1 MGGVPPSVAGT
12 AAAPTAASATVT
24 VGEAPVKAV
33 PEKLQDL
40 SRPVVLTGTV
50 AGETADGLTR
60 VRTQAG
66 EVVLKS
72 PLPLLNDRPVTLQI
86 AAGQPPSL
94 ATILAPPTSIATPQ
108 APASAPTP
116 AVLVQIGGPPAQPPT
131 PPAVTTPPP
140 ATGTSAPAP
149 APRAGTALPAPAPF
163 LSLQTGALQPG
174 ALLPAVV
181 LAVTRNAPAPPSRD
195 AAGLPQ
201 SPATPA
207 QPASSAGAAPTPA
220 TPASATPA
228 SAPASPSANGGMTS
242 TVLNA
247 LTTPNTPADEGNPVA
262 LGGNAAHPGGDAG
275 QPPSHPPA
283 AKGDP
288 KGDPARPAL
297 RPGGTVAVRILSV
310 EPASTQ
316 PPSLDGDPPAPE
328 TPDGTLPGSV
338 VVRGTVAGTSG
349 EGRPIIAT
357 RLGMLALG
365 QGAPLPKGTVLTV
378 ALSDPGTVLEGITGR
393 DVFLASSR
401 EWPALRE
408 ALVALAGIDRT
419 LAQSLMNTVVP
430 QPNRRMAAAVSF
442 FLTAVRGGDASAW
455 LGDDAVEALRRNGRA
470 DLIQALDQ
478 EFRGMQQ
485 QAADPLPGGW
495 FGFTLPVFDGSML
508 QPVRLHLHPVHDE
521 GDGKAID
528 KDRPPKGSRFVI
540 DVDLSR
546 LGPLQLDGMVRD
558 RRFDLILR
566 SRTPLAPALRDELT
580 GVFAASVGA
589 VGYAG
594 SLLFQNDSRQWV
606 SLLPGGG
613 PRLGVTA

>member
-1 MGGVPPSVAGT
+1 MGGVPPSVTGA
-12 AAAPTAASATVT
+12 AAAPTAASTTVT

-40 SRPVVLTGTV
+40 SRPVVLPGTV

-72 PLPLLNDRPVTLQI
+72 PLPLLTDRPVTLQI

-108 APASAPTP
+108 APTPAPTP
-116 AVLVQIGGPPAQPPT
+116 AVLVQIGGTPAQPPAT
-131 PPAVTTPPP
+131 PALTTTPPP
-140 ATGTSAPAP
+140 TPATGAGTPAP
-149 APRAGTALPAPAPF
+149 APPVGTALPAPAP
-163 LSLQTGALQPG
+163 SLPIQPG

-181 LAVTRNAPAPPSRD
+181 LAVARNAPAPPSRD

-201 SPATPA
+201 SPTVPA
-207 QPASSAGAAPTPA
+207 QPARSTGAAPAPTTPA
-220 TPASATPA
+220 PTTPA
-228 SAPASPSANGGMTS
+228 SAPASPPADGGMAS
-242 TVLNA
+242 AVLNA
-247 LTTPNTPADEGNPVA
+247 LTAPPDEGNPVA
-262 LGGNAAHPGGDAG
+262 LGGDAAHPGGDAE
-275 QPPSHPPA
+275 QPPPQPPA
-283 AKGDP
+283 AKGEP
-288 KGDPARPAL
+288 KGDSPARPAL

-310 EPASTQ
+310 EPPTTQ
-316 PPSLDGDPPAPE
+316 PPPLDGDPPAPE
-328 TPDGTLPGSV
+328 APDGTPPGSV

-349 EGRPIIAT
+349 EGRPILAT

-365 QGAPLPKGTVLTV
+365 QGDPLPKGTVLTV
-378 ALSDPGTVLEGITGR
+378 ALSDPGTVLEGIAGR

-401 EWPALRE
+401 QWPALRE
-408 ALVALAGIDRT
+408 ALVTLAGIDRT

-442 FLTAVRGGDASAW
+442 FLTAVRGGDARAW

-528 KDRPPKGSRFVI
+528 KDRQPKGSRFVI

-580 GVFAASVGA
+580 GVFTASVGA
-589 VGYAG
+589 VGFAG

-606 SLLPGGG
+606 SLVPGGG

>member
-1 MGGVPPSVAGT
+1 MGGVPPSVAGA

-72 PLPLLNDRPVTLQI
+72 PLPLLTDRPVTLQI

-116 AVLVQIGGPPAQPPT
+116 AVLVQIGGPPAQPPA
-131 PPAVTTPPP
+131 PPAVITPAP

-149 APRAGTALPAPAPF
+149 APTAGTALPTPAPS
-163 LSLQTGALQPG
+163 LSLQPG

-201 SPATPA
+201 SPAAPA
-207 QPASSAGAAPTPA
+207 RPAPSAGAAPTPA
-220 TPASATPA
+220 SPTS
-228 SAPASPSANGGMTS
+228 ASPSANGGMTS

-247 LTTPNTPADEGNPVA
+247 LTTPNTPADDGNPVA
-262 LGGNAAHPGGDAG
+262 LGGDAAHPGGDGG
-275 QPPSHPPA
+275 QPSSQPPA
-283 AKGDP
+283 AKGNP
-288 KGDPARPAL
+288 KGDPAHPAL

-310 EPASTQ
+310 EPPSTQ
-316 PPSLDGDPPAPE
+316 PPPLDGDPPTPE
-328 TPDGTLPGSV
+328 TPDGTPPGSV

-408 ALVALAGIDRT
+408 ALVTLAGIDRT

-442 FLTAVRGGDASAW
+442 FLTAVRGGDASTW

-566 SRTPLAPALRDELT
+566 SRTPLTPALRDELT

>member
-1 MGGVPPSVAGT
+1 MGGVPPSVAGA
-12 AAAPTAASATVT
+12 AAAPTAASTTVT

-40 SRPVVLTGTV
+40 SRPVVLPGTV

-72 PLPLLNDRPVTLQI
+72 PLPLLTDRPVTLQI

-108 APASAPTP
+108 APAAVPTP
-116 AVLVQIGGPPAQPPT
+116 AVLVQIGGTPAQPPAT
-131 PPAVTTPPP
+131 PAVTTPPLPTPTPPTP
-140 ATGTSAPAP
+140 ATGAGTPAP
-149 APRAGTALPAPAPF
+149 VPTVGTALPALAP
-163 LSLQTGALQPG
+163 SLPIQPG

-181 LAVTRNAPAPPSRD
+181 LAVARNAPAPPSRD

-201 SPATPA
+201 SPAAPA
-207 QPASSAGAAPTPA
+207 QPARSTGAAPAP
-220 TPASATPA
+220 ATPA
-228 SAPASPSANGGMTS
+228 SAPASPPTDGGMMPA
-242 TVLNA
+242 VLNA
-247 LTTPNTPADEGNPVA
+247 LTAPNTPADEGNPVA
-262 LGGNAAHPGGDAG
+262 LGGDAAHPGGDTE
-275 QPPSHPPA
+275 QSPPQPPA

-288 KGDPARPAL
+288 KGDSPARPAL

-310 EPASTQ
+310 EPPTTQ
-316 PPSLDGDPPAPE
+316 APPLDGDPPAPE
-328 TPDGTLPGSV
+328 APDGTPAGAV

-365 QGAPLPKGTVLTV
+365 QGDPLPKGTVLTV
-378 ALSDPGTVLEGITGR
+378 ALSDPGTVLEGIAGR
-393 DVFLASSR
+393 EVFLASSR

-408 ALVALAGIDRT
+408 ALVTLAGIDRT

-442 FLTAVRGGDASAW
+442 FLTAVRGGDARTW
-455 LGDDAVEALRRNGRA
+455 LGDEAVEALRRHGRA
-470 DLIQALDQ
+470 NLIQALDQ

-580 GVFAASVGA
+580 GVFTASVGA
-589 VGYAG
+589 VGFAG